1 MRLLLT
7 CLMIGLSAL
16 SCAAEAPTRIPDP
29 TRQLVVTVTDGWNTH
44 RGTLYQFSRTKDAGP
59 WNLASETTPVLLG
72 KAGLAWGR
80 GLLPVPHGANGIPSK
95 QERDTRAPAGC
106 FKIGM
111 LFGYAAKAP
120 QGITLP
126 YYQVT
131 AKDCWIDDSNHPDY
145 NRHVVVNPQQP
156 PLWYDKQKMRL
167 GDFAYELMLEV
178 RHNTDPPQAG
188 AGSAIF
194 FHIRRG
200 PDSPTHGC
208 TTMTKAN
215 LISLTTW
222 LKPEAKP
229 LYVLL
234 PRQEYNARIKSWGL
248 PAIPP

>member
-1 MRLLLT
+1 MRRLLIFL
-7 CLMIGLSAL
+7 LLGMGVQWLP
-16 SCAAEAPTRIPDP
+16 AEAPTRIPD
-29 TRQLVVTVTDGWNTH
+29 TTKQLVVTVTEGWNVH
-44 RGTLYQFSRTKDAGP
+44 RGTLYQFSRAKDAGP
-59 WNLASETTPVLLG
+59 WQLAAATTPVLLG

-80 GLLPVPHGANGIPSK
+80 GLLPVPHGTNGIPSK

-111 LFGYAAKAP
+111 LFGYANRAP
-120 QGITLP
+120 EGVTLP

-131 AKDCWIDDSNHPDY
+131 TRDCWIDDINHPDY
-145 NRHVVVNPQQP
+145 NRHVVVNPRQP
-156 PLWYDKQKMRL
+156 PPWYEKQKMRL
-167 GDFAYELMLEV
+167 GDFAYELLLEV
-178 RHNTDPPQAG
+178 RHNAEPPQAG

-215 LISLTTW
+215 LINLTTW
-222 LKPEAKP
+222 LKPEARP

-234 PRQEYNARIKSWGL
+234 PQQEYNARIKSWGL
-248 PAIPP
+248 PAIPR